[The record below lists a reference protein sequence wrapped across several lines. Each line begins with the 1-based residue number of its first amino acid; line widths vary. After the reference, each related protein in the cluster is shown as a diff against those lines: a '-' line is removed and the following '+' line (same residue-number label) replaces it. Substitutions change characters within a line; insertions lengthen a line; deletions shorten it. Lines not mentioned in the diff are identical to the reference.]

1 MNMILNTPITVGELT
16 LKNRIMFPP
25 LTTGYEERDGSIGHQ
40 SRAFYTRLAKGGAA
54 YIVLGDVCPIRTFS
68 PTPKLFDDSQIESFR
83 LLAESVHAYGAKIG
97 VQIFH
102 PEYDCDALNAMFAE
116 GKMAEVRAK
125 LHHDMEHFT
134 DEVTEEALLKII
146 DKMCECAIRAEKAG
160 IDVIQIHG
168 DRLTGTLAGTRM
180 NHRTDKFGGSL
191 ENRTRFARMLV
202 QAIRKAVPNMVID
215 YKFAVVT
222 EKRGKGGVDE
232 ADAVQFAKWLEEDG
246 VDMLHVAQA
255 NHTGDLADTI
265 PPMGVQPYGF
275 FVDITARVKA
285 AVNIPV
291 SCVGRIISPDIAE
304 AILESGKADII
315 AVGRPM
321 LADPDFA
328 NKAANGKSDC
338 IRQCVCC
345 NKGCTDNIQNR
356 SFLSCV
362 LNAENGYE
370 ETRCIVKAEKPKRV
384 VVIGGGMAGME
395 AARVAAVKG
404 HTVSLYESAA
414 KLGGQINIAMAPPRK
429 AELKRATDFLVHEMS
444 DKHVALHLG
453 EKVSAEQILQ
463 NKPDAVIVA
472 VGATSA
478 CPHITGADGAN
489 VLDAWQVLSGE
500 KLAFGDVVIIGGGMV
515 GCETAE
521 YLAQQGC
528 KISVVEMLDKIA
540 TGESTTVMPTLLED
554 FKQHSVRTF
563 VSHTVQSI
571 TNNSVL
577 CKDAEGKEIA
587 LPCNFVVM
595 AIGAKAVPFDTAL
608 LEASGIEVL
617 RIGDCADKP
626 ADISNAIRTA
636 YDAANSL

>member
-1 MNMILNTPITVGELT
+1 MNMLNTPITVGKLT

-40 SRAFYTRLAKGGAA
+40 SRAFYTRIAKGGAA

-83 LLAESVHAYGAKIG
+83 LLAESVHTYGAKLG

-125 LHHDMEHFT
+125 LHHDMAHFT
-134 DEVTEEALLKII
+134 DEVSEEMLLQII
-146 DKMCECAIRAEKAG
+146 DKMCACAVRAEKAG
-160 IDVIQIHG
+160 VDVIQIHG

-202 QAIRKAVPNMVID
+202 KAMKKAVPNMVID

-232 ADAVQFAKWLEEDG
+232 SDAVQFAKWLEEDG

-275 FVDITARVKA
+275 FVDIAARVKE
-285 AVNIPV
+285 AVHIPV
-291 SCVGRIISPDIAE
+291 SCVGRIIDPDMAE
-304 AILESGKADII
+304 AILASGKADIV

-328 NKAANGKSDC
+328 NKAMSGNKAC
-338 IRQCVCC
+338 IRQCVSC

-370 ETRCIVKAEKPKRV
+370 ETRSITKAEKTKQIV
-384 VVIGGGMAGME
+384 VVGGGMAGME
-395 AARVAAVKG
+395 AARVAATKG
-404 HTVSLYESAA
+404 HTVALYES
-414 KLGGQINIAMAPPRK
+414 KSQLGGQINIAMMPPRK
-429 AELKRATDFLVHEMS
+429 AELKRATDFLVHEMQE
-444 DKHVALHLG
+444 KHIALHLG
-453 EKVSAEQILQ
+453 APVNAEQILQ
-463 NKPDAVIVA
+463 TKPDAVIVA
-472 VGATSA
+472 VGAASA
-478 CPHITGADGAN
+478 CPPIDGVNGAN
-489 VLDAWQVLSGE
+489 VTDAWKILGGE
-500 KLAFGDVVIIGGGMV
+500 QRVFGDVVIIGGGMV

-528 KISVVEMLDKIA
+528 NVSVVEMLDKIA

-571 TNNSVL
+571 AKDAVL
-577 CKDAEGKEIA
+577 CKDADGKEVR
-587 LPCNFVVM
+587 LLCDFVVM
-595 AIGAKAVPFDTAL
+595 AVGAKAVPFDASL
-608 LEASGIEVL
+608 LKKNGIEVL
-617 RIGDCADKP
+617 YIGDCAEKP

-636 YDAANSL
+636 YDCANSL